1 MPNKLFIIILF
12 VLLPVLNTY
21 GQADTIPS
29 DEPPEAQLYRKYKK
43 DEIKSSATGF
53 RRFISKFSFGYSLGY
68 GVDIYKNPL
77 DGYTV
82 NSGSSIGPYIYSN
95 NPEDTVGNIGT
106 WMTTPDFT
114 ATGGT
119 ESVSSDTADLK
130 YRGVGSAIPMSLTIH
145 YNWKR
150 LRLGL
155 GADLGLHFYPKMR
168 PKFSD
173 DDIWIYESDKKSSF
187 YKRFYISGEY
197 AFKEFLDYTWAAS
210 LRVGILNR
218 GKIIDKSYAKGKFF
232 VNVGFNIERNLSEYF
247 KVILRPQIDFK
258 SYKMAI
264 NGNDVRVNQHGLYT
278 TIGISYRIPE
288 LKKSPM
294 KADHVQVNHI
304 LNGVEYRSNR
314 HPFHKYQNPNYGQN
328 HRKPTRLKGKN
339 KKRLQ
344 KN

>member
-1 MPNKLFIIILF
+1 MPNKVLFIFLFAIIAST
-12 VLLPVLNTY
+12 VSY
-21 GQADTIPS
+21 GQS
-29 DEPPEAQLYRKYKK
+29 DSVSTNEPPEAQLYRKYSK

-53 RRFISKFSFGYSLGY
+53 RKFISKFSFGFSLGY

-77 DGYTV
+77 DGY
-82 NSGSSIGPYIYSN
+82 SLSASSAGPFITSTS
-95 NPEDTVGNIGT
+95 PEDTVGAIGT
-106 WMTTPDFT
+106 WMTTPTFGGS
-114 ATGGT
+114 ATQT
-119 ESVSSDTADLK
+119 VSGDTADLK
-130 YRGVGSAIPMSLTIH
+130 YRGVGSAIPMSITLH

-155 GADLGLHFYPKMR
+155 GADLGLHFFPEMR

-173 DDIWIYESDKKSSF
+173 DDIWLYQSEKKSSF

-210 LRVGILNR
+210 LRLGILNR
-218 GKIIDKSYAKGKFF
+218 GKIIDKNYAKGKFF

-264 NGNDVRVNQHGLYT
+264 NGNDIRVNQHGLYA

-294 KADHVQVNHI
+294 KADHVQINHI

-314 HPFHKYQNPNYGQN
+314 HPFYKYQNPNYGQN
-328 HRKPTRLKGKN
+328 HRKPTRLKKKN

>member
-1 MPNKLFIIILF
+1 MPNKVLIIFLFAITAST
-12 VLLPVLNTY
+12 VLY
-21 GQADTIPS
+21 GQVDSVSS
-29 DEPPEAQLYRKYKK
+29 DEPPEAQLYRKYSK

-53 RRFISKFSFGYSLGY
+53 RKFISKFSFGFSLGY

-77 DGYTV
+77 DDFTV
-82 NSGSSIGPYIYSN
+82 TSTNSGPYIGSSSDN
-95 NPEDTVGNIGT
+95 QFGNVGL
-106 WMTTPDFT
+106 WMTTPDS
-114 ATGGT
+114 AASGGT
-119 ESVSSDTADLK
+119 ETVAGDTADLK
-130 YRGVGSAIPMSLTIH
+130 YRGVGSAIPMSLTLH

-155 GADLGLHFYPKMR
+155 GADLGLHFFPDMR

-173 DDIWIYESDKKSSF
+173 DDIWLYEPEKKSSF

-210 LRVGILNR
+210 LRVGLLNR
-218 GKIIDKSYAKGKFF
+218 GKIIDKDYAKGKFF

-264 NGNDVRVNQHGLYT
+264 NGNNIRVNQHGLYA

-294 KADHVQVNHI
+294 KADHVQINHI

-314 HPFHKYQNPNYGQN
+314 HPFFKYQNPNYGQN
-328 HRKPTRLKGKN
+328 HRKPTRLKKKN